1 MLPDTLHSIR
11 SLLCTA
17 TNTTFH
23 EQLFNFSRRSCQGLS
38 TPTWLS
44 LPGNVLLKRHVR
56 TSKHEP
62 LVDEVEFI
70 HATPNYARFR
80 LPNGDEKTVTLRDI
94 SPVSEKQYYA
104 NDNLQCERPTSNET
118 KTQDQPEENSPFTSS
133 LENQQNND
141 NLRTERENSQNEPEL
156 RRSTRDRR
164 PPDRLT
170 YY

>member
-1 MLPDTLHSIR
+1 MLPDTLHSIC

-17 TNTTFH
+17 TNTTPH
-23 EQLFNFSRRSCQGLS
+23 ERLFNFSRRSCLGLS
-38 TPTWLS
+38 TPAWLS

-62 LVDEVEFI
+62 LVDEVELI
-70 HATPNYARFR
+70 HATPNYARVR
-80 LPNGDEKTVTLRDI
+80 LPNGHEKTVILRDI
-94 SPVSEKQYYA
+94 APVSEKQHYV
-104 NDNLQCERPTSNET
+104 NDNFQSERLTSNET
-118 KTQDQPEENSPFTSS
+118 EIQGQPEENSSS
-133 LENQQNND
+133 TPSLKDQQNND
-141 NLRTERENSQNEPEL
+141 NLRTERENSQSEPEL